1 VAKDGGPIGWVFGE
15 EVVEVLGDAGE
26 EAEIT
31 CRVVMRLSCKEKTR
45 PRPGPYYLN
54 FCKRGP

>member
-1 VAKDGGPIGWVFGE
+1 MARDGGPTGWVFGE

-26 EAEIT
+26 EAEVT
-31 CRVVMRLSCKEKTR
+31 SRVVMRLSCKEKTR
-45 PRPGPYYLN
+45 PRPGLFFG